1 MSAVE
6 ESKALV
12 QRVASESDCSK
23 GIFDTSEG
31 SNNNDEGS
39 CNNND
44 EGSCTES
51 DSSLEDHNNYDED
64 SCSKSDDKKTELLE
78 PSSCM
83 FKCNFPKCRYTGDFS
98 GKMESL
104 VPCVRCL
111 SPFHF
116 SCQHVQYFF
125 FDGVINHNFKDG
137 TKLCHD
143 CCLEFYNLRLQS
155 KTDRPQRKS
164 AFQRIYTV
172 ARRSVSL
179 IPMFTLVLIVNHSTI
194 VCYLIVM
201 DMLTL

>member
-1 MSAVE
+1 MSTVE

-12 QRVASESDCSK
+12 QRVASESDCSERESK
-23 GIFDTSEG
+23 GLFDTSKG

-51 DSSLEDHNNYDED
+51 DSSLEDSNNYDED
-64 SCSKSDDKKTELLE
+64 SCSKSDDKKTELLK
-78 PSSCM
+78 PSTCIL
-83 FKCNFPKCRYTGDFS
+83 KCNFPKCIFTRIFS
-98 GKMESL
+98 GKMEPL

-116 SCQHVQYFF
+116 VCQHDEDIAVY
-125 FDGVINHNFKDG
+125 DHVINDNFKDG

-155 KTDRPQRKS
+155 KTDRPQRK
-164 AFQRIYTV
+164 
-172 ARRSVSL
+172 
-179 IPMFTLVLIVNHSTI
+179 
-194 VCYLIVM
+194 
-201 DMLTL
+201 

>member
-1 MSAVE
+1 MKGYPARLSTNGKDRLWRSINRDATRSLSQLKEKKDIKKKEITDVMSAVE

-51 DSSLEDHNNYDED
+51 DSSLEDNNNYDED

-83 FKCNFPKCRYTGDFS
+83 FKCNFPKCRYNGDFS

-116 SCQHVQYFF
+116 SCQHVQDFF
-125 FDGVINHNFKDG
+125 LMV
-137 TKLCHD
+137 
-143 CCLEFYNLRLQS
+143 
-155 KTDRPQRKS
+155 
-164 AFQRIYTV
+164 
-172 ARRSVSL
+172 
-179 IPMFTLVLIVNHSTI
+179 
-194 VCYLIVM
+194 
-201 DMLTL
+201 